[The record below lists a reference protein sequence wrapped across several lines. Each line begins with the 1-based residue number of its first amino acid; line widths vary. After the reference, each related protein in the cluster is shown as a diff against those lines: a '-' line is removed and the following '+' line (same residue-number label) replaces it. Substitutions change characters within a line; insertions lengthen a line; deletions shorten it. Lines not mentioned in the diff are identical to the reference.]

1 MPYFTPDDLD
11 IDVDEFLSACSSRE
25 IKEIIKALVEDDH
38 LPKSVLGN
46 SNPKEGRLQSDFSN
60 KIEMLKEKYYSISN
74 EDEQLL
80 ENIFKK
86 YL

>member
-11 IDVDEFLSACSSRE
+11 IDVDEFLSACSRRE
-25 IKEIIKALVEDDH
+25 IKEIIEALVEDGH
-38 LPKSVLGN
+38 LPKLVLGDL
-46 SNPKEGRLQSDFSN
+46 NPKEGRLQSDFSN